1 MNTYKRPDYQKQA
14 DETPLFDPSKMK
26 QDPDVPEPASPESK
40 KKPPPPPPPP
50 PPPKKTPPKKFA
62 GGGVTR
68 ADGCAKKGHTKG
80 RMV

>member
-40 KKPPPPPPPP
+40 KKPPPPPPP
-50 PPPKKTPPKKFA
+50 KKTPPKKYA
-62 GGGVTR
+62 GGGVVKSR
-68 ADGCAKKGHTKG
+68 GNGCARKGFGKG
-80 RMV
+80 TMR